1 MISLFASDIAT
12 LERSAEFTMPGL
24 IERYTKWLH
33 TQWPAGTVE
42 KLPVSGPGGITA
54 QPGVRIVGD
63 LTGIPLLKFSS
74 HTGAEAVREVL
85 QETGN
90 RKPETGEMDL
100 AIIGAGVAGI
110 SAAIEAKKAGLKFAI
125 YEATEVFSTV
135 VNFPKAKPIYTYP
148 TEMKLDGG
156 LQFTADVKEALV
168 AEMEAQRQAA
178 GIEVTPARVERVER
192 GARGTVTL
200 HLSDTTHVTARHAI
214 IAIGRSGNFRKVG
227 VPGEDLGKVY
237 NRLFDPKEFAG
248 QNALVVGGGDSALE
262 TAIALTT
269 SGARV
274 TLSYRRK
281 ELSRAK
287 PENIEKVQILVR
299 DAAADVQVEK
309 PTSERVNTAVTS
321 GMRGQKSPGSL
332 DLALGTEVTRIEPD
346 RVFLKHVAA
355 GTSPAGQSGGA
366 GDTAGTEGELPNDV
380 VFTMLGREA
389 PLEFFR
395 RSGIPIAGEGTLRG
409 WIALGIFLAF
419 CTFVYAWKSGG
430 FAETWLNPWPEN
442 MPSLVGSLGGWFQSQ
457 TADRSTL
464 LGTLAVSLKSRSFYY
479 TLLYSSLIV
488 GFGIARIRRRKTP
501 YVTLQT
507 IVLMLVQVVPL
518 FLLPEIILPWVGYNG
533 CFDHGFGK
541 TIADRLFESYI
552 PDAQYLAHQWPEW
565 GHPRAYWR
573 AYGFILAW
581 PLMVYNV
588 FTDAPLTWWLVIA
601 FVQTFVIIPAIIWR
615 WGKGAYCG
623 WICSCGA
630 LAETMGDKQRHKM
643 PHGPFWNRLNMAGQ
657 AILAVAFLLLFVRIL
672 GWIWPQS
679 FFAGAFHFL
688 LEGKNSS
695 GRLVTYTNY
704 KWLVDVF
711 LGGIIGVG
719 LYFKYSGRVWCR
731 FFCPLAALMH
741 IYARFSRFRIFPQKS
756 KCISCNV
763 CTSVCHQGI
772 DVMNF
777 ANKGI
782 PMQDPECVRCSACVQ
797 QCPTGVLAF
806 GRYDRAQR
814 IVLDRIPASPV
825 RMREGH

>member
-1 MISLFASDIAT
+1 MLGI
-12 LERSAEFTMPGL
+12 

-33 TQWPAGTVE
+33 AQWPAGTVE
-42 KLPVSGPGGITA
+42 KLPVSGPEGATA

-74 HTGAEAVREVL
+74 DTGARAVRGILREADFL
-85 QETGN
+85 RAESGK
-90 RKPETGEMDL
+90 RKPESDLLDL

-110 SAAIEAKKAGLKFAI
+110 SAAIEAKKAGLNFAI
-125 YEATEVFSTV
+125 FEATEVFSTV
-135 VNFPKAKPIYTYP
+135 VNFPKGKPIYTYP
-148 TEMKLDGG
+148 TEMKLEGG
-156 LQFTADVKEALV
+156 LQFTADVKEALLV
-168 AEMEAQRQAA
+168 EMEEQRCAA
-178 GIEVTPARVERVER
+178 GIEVTPARIDRIERKGGELVLHKSDKTTVV
-192 GARGTVTL
+192 ARRVI
-200 HLSDTTHVTARHAI
+200 V
-214 IAIGRSGNFRKVG
+214 AIGRSGNFRKLG
-227 VPGEDLGKVY
+227 CAGEELDKVY

-248 QNALVVGGGDSALE
+248 KNALVVGGGDSALE
-262 TAIALTT
+262 TAIALATC
-269 SGARV
+269 GAHV

-281 ELSRAK
+281 ELARAK
-287 PENIEKVQILVR
+287 PANIEKAEMLVR
-299 DAAADVQVEK
+299 DGSADVQIER

-332 DLALGTEVTRIEPD
+332 KLALGTEVTRIEPE
-346 RVFLKHVAA
+346 RVYLKN
-355 GTSPAGQSGGA
+355 
-366 GDTAGTEGELPNDV
+366 GTEEALPNDV

-395 RSGIPIAGEGTLRG
+395 RSGIPIAGEGTVRG
-409 WIALGIFLAF
+409 WIALGILVAF
-419 CTFVYAWKSGG
+419 CIFIYSWKSGG
-430 FAETWLNPWPEN
+430 FSESWLNPWPES
-442 MPSLVGSLGGWFQSQ
+442 MPVILGSLGGWVQEQ
-457 TADRSTL
+457 VADRSTL
-464 LGTLAVSLKSRSFYY
+464 LGTIAVSLKSRSFYY
-479 TLLYSSLIV
+479 TALYSLCIV
-488 GFGIARIRRRKTP
+488 VFGLTRIRRRRTP

-507 IVLMLVQVVPL
+507 TVLMLVQVIPL
-518 FLLPEIILPWVGYNG
+518 FVLPEFILPYLGYHG
-533 CFDHGFGK
+533 WFDSGWGK
-541 TIADRLFESYI
+541 TVADHLFEPYI
-552 PDAQYLAHQWPEW
+552 SAQQYAAHQWPAW

-588 FTDAPLTWWLVIA
+588 FTDTPMTWWLVIA
-601 FVQTFVIIPAIIWR
+601 FAQTFVIIPAIVWR

-643 PHGPFWNRLNMAGQ
+643 PHGPFWNRLNMTGQ
-657 AILAVAFLLLFVRIL
+657 VILVLSFVLLIVRL
-672 GWIWPQS
+672 AGWIWPQS
-679 FFAGAFHFL
+679 FAASAFHLL

-695 GRLVTYTNY
+695 GHLVSYASY

-731 FFCPLAALMH
+731 FACPLAALMH
-741 IYARFSRFRIFPQKS
+741 IYARFSRFRIFPEKS

-772 DVMNF
+772 DIMNF
-777 ANKGI
+777 ANKGL

-806 GRYDRAQR
+806 GRYDGAQR
-814 IVLDRIPASPV
+814 IVLDKIPASPV
-825 RMREGH
+825 RMREGTTG

>member
-1 MISLFASDIAT
+1 
-12 LERSAEFTMPGL
+12 MPGI

-42 KLPVSGPGGITA
+42 KLPVSGPEGITA

-74 HTGAEAVREVL
+74 HTGAQAVRAIVRELEPARPRAAGGAAVSMTSAAGGPAGSKDDVL
-85 QETGN
+85 
-90 RKPETGEMDL
+90 DL

-110 SAAIEAKKAGLKFAI
+110 SAAIEAKKAGLNFAVF
-125 YEATEVFSTV
+125 EATEIFSTV

-148 TEMKLDGG
+148 TEMELDGG
-156 LQFTADVKEALV
+156 LQFSADVKETLLE
-168 AEMEAQRQAA
+168 EMEAQRRAA
-178 GIEVTPARVERVER
+178 GIEVTRARIERIESR
-192 GARGTVTL
+192 GRNELLLHKDDKTTL
-200 HLSDTTHVTARHAI
+200 TARRAI
-214 IAIGRSGNFRKVG
+214 VAIGRSGNFRKLD
-227 VPGEDLGKVY
+227 VPGEELDKVY

-248 QNALVVGGGDSALE
+248 QNSLVVGGGDSALE
-262 TAIALTT
+262 TAIALATCG
-269 SGARV
+269 SHV

-287 PENIEKVQILVR
+287 PANIEKVEMLVR
-299 DAAADVQVEK
+299 DASADVQVEK
-309 PTSERVNTAVTS
+309 PTSERVNTAVTD

-332 DLALGTEVTRIEPD
+332 KLALGTQVTRIERG
-346 RVFLKHVAA
+346 RVYLKN
-355 GTSPAGQSGGA
+355 GTDEAI
-366 GDTAGTEGELPNDV
+366 PNDV

-409 WIALGIFLAF
+409 WSALGIFLAF

-430 FAETWLNPWPEN
+430 FAETWLNPFPEN
-442 MPSLVGSLGGWFQSQ
+442 MPSILGSLGGWFQAQ
-457 TADRSTL
+457 VADRSTL

-479 TLLYSSLIV
+479 TLAYSTCIV
-488 GFGIARIRRRKTP
+488 VFGITRIRRRRTP
-501 YVTLQT
+501 YVTWQT

-518 FLLPEIILPWVGYNG
+518 FLLPEIILPYLGYNG
-533 CFDHGFGK
+533 WFDQGFGK
-541 TIADRLFESYI
+541 AVADRLFESYI
-552 PDAQYLAHQWPEW
+552 PEAQYLAQQWPDW

-588 FTDAPLTWWLVIA
+588 FTDAPLTWWLIIA
-601 FVQTFVIIPAIIWR
+601 FIQTFVLIPAMIWR

-657 AILAVAFLLLFVRIL
+657 VILAVAFLLLAVRIL

-679 FFAGAFHFL
+679 IFASAFQL
-688 LEGKNSS
+688 LLDGKNNS
-695 GRLVTYTNY
+695 GKMVNYASY
-704 KWLVDVF
+704 KWFVDVF

-741 IYARFSRFRIFPQKS
+741 IYARFSRFRIFPEKA

-772 DVMNF
+772 DIMNF
-777 ANKGI
+777 ANKGL

-806 GRYDRAQR
+806 GRYDGERR
-814 IVLDRIPASPV
+814 IVLDKIPASPV
-825 RMREGH
+825 RMREGASA

>member
-1 MISLFASDIAT
+1 
-12 LERSAEFTMPGL
+12 MPGI

-42 KLPVSGPGGITA
+42 KLPVSGPDGTTA
-54 QPGVRIVGD
+54 QPRVRIVGD

-74 HTGAEAVREVL
+74 HTGAEAVRAIL
-85 QETGN
+85 RETGN
-90 RKPETGEMDL
+90 RKAETGELDL

-110 SAAIEAKKAGLKFAI
+110 SAAIEAKKAGLNFAI
-125 YEATEVFSTV
+125 FEATEIFSTV

-148 TEMKLDGG
+148 TEMKLEGG
-156 LQFTADVKEALV
+156 LQFTADVKETLV
-168 AEMEAQRQAA
+168 EEMEAQRRAA
-178 GIEVTPARVERVER
+178 GIEVTPARVERLE
-192 GARGTVTL
+192 ARGREAVIL
-200 HLSDTTHVTARHAI
+200 CLSDKTKVRARHVI
-214 IAIGRSGNFRKVG
+214 VAIGRSGNFRKLG
-227 VPGEDLGKVY
+227 VPGEELDKVY

-262 TAIALTT
+262 TAIALATC
-269 SGARV
+269 GAHV

-287 PENIEKVQILVR
+287 PENIEKVEMLVR
-299 DAAADVQVEK
+299 DAAADVQVEE

-321 GMRGQKSPGSL
+321 GMRGRTPGSL
-332 DLALGTEVTRIEPD
+332 RLALGTEVTRIENQS
-346 RVFLKHVAA
+346 VCLKNGSEEA
-355 GTSPAGQSGGA
+355 
-366 GDTAGTEGELPNDV
+366 LPNDV

-395 RSGIPIAGEGTLRG
+395 RSRIPIAGEGTLRG

-419 CTFVYAWKSGG
+419 CIFIYAWKSGG
-430 FAETWLNPWPEN
+430 FAESWLDPWPGN
-442 MPSLVGSLGGWFQSQ
+442 MPALLGSLGSWFQAQ
-457 TADRSTL
+457 VADRSTL
-464 LGTLAVSLKSRSFYY
+464 LGTIAVSLKSRSFYY

-488 GFGIARIRRRKTP
+488 GFGLTRIRRRKTP
-501 YVTLQT
+501 YVTRQT

-518 FLLPEIILPWVGYNG
+518 FLLPEIILPWLGYNG
-533 CFDHGFGK
+533 WFDQGAGK
-541 TIADRLFESYI
+541 AVADRLFESYI
-552 PDAQYLAHQWPEW
+552 PEAQYAAQQWPDW

-588 FTDAPLTWWLVIA
+588 FTDAPLTWWLVISLI
-601 FVQTFVIIPAIIWR
+601 QTFVIIPAIIWR

-657 AILAVAFLLLFVRIL
+657 VILAVAFVLLLVRVF
-672 GWIWPQS
+672 GWLWPQS
-679 FFAGAFHFL
+679 VFASAFHL
-688 LEGKNSS
+688 LLDGKNSD
-695 GRLVTYTNY
+695 GQLVSYANY
-704 KWLVDVF
+704 KWLVDIF

-741 IYARFSRFRIFPQKS
+741 IYARFSRFRIFPEKS

-772 DVMNF
+772 DIMNF
-777 ANKGI
+777 ANKGL

-806 GRYDRAQR
+806 GHYDGQR
-814 IVLDRIPASPV
+814 RVVLDRIPASPV
-825 RMREGH
+825 RMREGAKA

>member
-1 MISLFASDIAT
+1 MAGI
-12 LERSAEFTMPGL
+12 

-42 KLPVSGPGGITA
+42 KLPVSGPEGITA
-54 QPGVRIVGD
+54 QAGARIVGD

-74 HTGAEAVREVL
+74 HTGAQAVRAILREPDFAKGGERDSTVL
-85 QETGN
+85 
-90 RKPETGEMDL
+90 DL

-110 SAAIEAKKAGLKFAI
+110 SAAIEAKKAGLNFAVF
-125 YEATEVFSTV
+125 EATEIFSTV

-156 LQFTADVKEALV
+156 LQFSADVKEALLE
-168 AEMEAQRQAA
+168 EMEAQRKAA
-178 GIEVTPARVERVER
+178 GIEVTPARIERLESR
-192 GARGTVTL
+192 GRGKPLLLHKSDKTKLSARRV
-200 HLSDTTHVTARHAI
+200 I
-214 IAIGRSGNFRKVG
+214 IAIGRSGNFRKLG
-227 VPGEDLGKVY
+227 CPGENLDKVY

-262 TAIALTT
+262 TAIALAAC
-269 SGARV
+269 GAHV

-281 ELSRAK
+281 EFARAK
-287 PENIEKVQILVR
+287 PANIEKVEMLMR
-299 DAAADVQVEK
+299 DASADVQIEK

-332 DLALGTEVTRIEPD
+332 RLALGTEVTRIE
-346 RVFLKHVAA
+346 REQVYLKN
-355 GTSPAGQSGGA
+355 
-366 GDTAGTEGELPNDV
+366 GTETPLPNDV

-395 RSGIPIAGEGTLRG
+395 RSGIPIAGEGTLGG
-409 WIALGIFLAF
+409 WIALGVFLAF
-419 CTFVYAWKSGG
+419 CVFLYAWKSGG
-430 FAETWLNPWPEN
+430 LAETWLNPWPEN
-442 MPSLVGSLGGWFQSQ
+442 MPTILGSLGGWFQSQ
-457 TADRSTL
+457 VADRSTL
-464 LGTLAVSLKSRSFYY
+464 LGTLAISLKSRSFYY
-479 TLLYSSLIV
+479 TLLYSLSIV
-488 GFGIARIRRRKTP
+488 LFGITRIRRRRTP

-507 IVLMLVQVVPL
+507 TVLMLVQVVPL
-518 FLLPEIILPWVGYNG
+518 FLLPEIILPWLGYNG
-533 CFDHGFGK
+533 CFDQGFGK
-541 TIADRLFESYI
+541 TVADHLFESYI
-552 PDAQYLAHQWPEW
+552 PADQYAAHQWPVW

-588 FTDAPLTWWLVIA
+588 FTDAPLMWWLVIA
-601 FVQTFVIIPAIIWR
+601 FLQTFVIIPALIWR

-630 LAETMGDKQRHKM
+630 LAETMGDKQRQKM
-643 PHGPFWNRLNMAGQ
+643 PHGPFWNRFNMAGQ
-657 AILAVAFLLLFVRIL
+657 VILALAFLLLLVRL
-672 GWIWPQS
+672 AGWIWPQS
-679 FFAGAFHFL
+679 IAASAFHLL
-688 LEGKNSS
+688 LEGKNA
-695 GRLVTYTNY
+695 GGQLVTYTNY

-741 IYARFSRFRIFPQKS
+741 IYARFSRFRIFPEKS

-772 DVMNF
+772 DIMNF
-777 ANKGI
+777 ANKGL

-806 GRYDRAQR
+806 GRYDGAQR
-814 IVLDRIPASPV
+814 IVLDKLPASPV
-825 RMREGH
+825 RMRET

>member
-1 MISLFASDIAT
+1 
-12 LERSAEFTMPGL
+12 MPGF

-33 TQWPAGTVE
+33 AQWPAGTVE
-42 KLPVSGPGGITA
+42 KLPVSGPDGATA
-54 QPGVRIVGD
+54 LPGVYIVGD

-74 HTGAEAVREVL
+74 HTGAEAVRKIL
-85 QETGN
+85 GKPDTGF
-90 RKPETGEMDL
+90 RKPESGELDL

-110 SAAIEAKKAGLKFAI
+110 SAAIEAKKAGLNFVVF
-125 YEATEVFSTV
+125 EATEVFSTV
-135 VNFPKAKPIYTYP
+135 VNFPKGKPIYTYP
-148 TEMKLDGG
+148 TEMKLEGG
-156 LQFTADVKEALV
+156 LQFRAEVKEALV
-168 AEMEAQRQAA
+168 EEMEAQRRAA
-178 GIEVTPARVERVER
+178 GIEATAARVERVESR
-192 GARGTVTL
+192 GRNGVLL
-200 HLSDTTHVTARHAI
+200 HLADKTTVAARHAI
-214 IAIGRSGNFRKVG
+214 VAIGRSGNFRKLG
-227 VPGEDLGKVY
+227 VPGEDLDKVY

-262 TAIALTT
+262 TAIALATC
-269 SGARV
+269 GAHV

-281 ELSRAK
+281 EFSRAK
-287 PENIEKVQILVR
+287 PENIEKVETLVR
-299 DAAADVQVEK
+299 DAAADVQIEK
-309 PTSERVNTAVTS
+309 PTSERVNTSVTS

-332 DLALGTEVTRIEPD
+332 KLALGTEVTGVEPD
-346 RVFLKHVAA
+346 KVFLKN
-355 GTSPAGQSGGA
+355 GNET
-366 GDTAGTEGELPNDV
+366 TLPNDV

-395 RSGIPIAGEGTLRG
+395 RSGIPIAGEGTVRG
-409 WIALGIFLAF
+409 WIALGLLVAF
-419 CTFVYAWKSGG
+419 CVFVYFWKSGG

-442 MPSLVGSLGGWFQSQ
+442 MPAVIGSLGGWFQAQ
-457 TADRSTL
+457 VADRSTL

-501 YVTLQT
+501 YVTRQT
-507 IVLMLVQVVPL
+507 IVLMLVQVIPL
-518 FLLPEIILPWVGYNG
+518 FILPEIILPWLGYNG
-533 CFDHGFGK
+533 WFDQGFGK
-541 TIADRLFESYI
+541 TIGDHLFESYI
-552 PDAQYLAHQWPEW
+552 PEAQYGAHQWPDW

-588 FTDAPLTWWLVIA
+588 FTDAPLTWWLVIS
-601 FVQTFVIIPAIIWR
+601 FIQTFVIIPAIIWR

-630 LAETMGDKQRHKM
+630 LAETMGDRQRHKM

-657 AILAVAFLLLFVRIL
+657 VILAVAFLLLFVRLL

-679 FFAGAFHFL
+679 IFASTFHFL
-688 LEGKNSS
+688 LEGKN
-695 GRLVTYTNY
+695 GNGQLVNYLSY
-704 KWLVDVF
+704 KWLVDVV
-711 LGGIIGVG
+711 LGGVIGVG

-741 IYARFSRFRIFPQKS
+741 IYTRFSRFRIFPEKS

-772 DVMNF
+772 DIMNF
-777 ANKGI
+777 ANKGL

-806 GRYDRAQR
+806 GHYDGARR
-814 IVLDRIPASPV
+814 IVLDKIPASPV
-825 RMREGH
+825 RMREGAAG

>member
-1 MISLFASDIAT
+1 
-12 LERSAEFTMPGL
+12 MPG
-24 IERYTKWLH
+24 IIQRYTKWLH
-33 TQWPAGTVE
+33 AQWPAGTVE
-42 KLPVSGPGGITA
+42 KLPVSGPDGVTA

-74 HTGAEAVREVL
+74 HTGAQAVRAILREPSFQNGSDSKVL
-85 QETGN
+85 
-90 RKPETGEMDL
+90 DL

-110 SAAIEAKKAGLKFAI
+110 SAAIEAKRAGLNFDI
-125 YEATEVFSTV
+125 FEATEVFSTV

-156 LQFTADVKEALV
+156 LQFSADVKEALV
-168 AEMEAQRQAA
+168 AEMEEQRRAA
-178 GIEVTPARVERVER
+178 GIEVAPARIERIER
-192 GARGTVTL
+192 RGGELLLHKSDKTTVAAR
-200 HLSDTTHVTARHAI
+200 RAI
-214 IAIGRSGNFRKVG
+214 VAIGRSGNFRKLD
-227 VPGEDLGKVY
+227 VPGEELDKVY

-248 QNALVVGGGDSALE
+248 QNTLVVGGGDSALE
-262 TAIALTT
+262 TAIALATCG
-269 SGARV
+269 SHV

-287 PENIEKVQILVR
+287 PANIEKVEMLMR
-299 DAAADVQVEK
+299 DGSADVQIEK

-332 DLALGTEVTRIEPD
+332 KLAFGTEVTRIEPE
-346 RVFLKHVAA
+346 RVYLNGIEEA
-355 GTSPAGQSGGA
+355 
-366 GDTAGTEGELPNDV
+366 LPNDV

-395 RSGIPIAGEGTLRG
+395 RSGIPIAGEGTLHG
-409 WIALGIFLAF
+409 WIALGGFLAF
-419 CTFVYAWKSGG
+419 CIFVYAWKSGG
-430 FAETWLNPWPEN
+430 FAETWLNPWPES
-442 MPSLVGSLGGWFQSQ
+442 MPAILSSLGGGFQAQ
-457 TADRSTL
+457 VADRSTL
-464 LGTLAVSLKSRSFYY
+464 LGTLTISLKSRSFYY
-479 TLLYSSLIV
+479 TFLYSSCIV
-488 GFGIARIRRRKTP
+488 AFGIARIRRRKTP

-507 IVLMLVQVVPL
+507 TVLMLVQVVPL
-518 FLLPEIILPWVGYNG
+518 FILPEIVLPYLGYNG
-533 CFDHGFGK
+533 WFDQGLGK
-541 TIADRLFESYI
+541 TIADHLFESYI
-552 PDAQYLAHQWPEW
+552 SVQQYAAHQWPDW

-588 FTDAPLTWWLVIA
+588 FTDAPLAWWLVIA
-601 FVQTFVIIPAIIWR
+601 FIQTFVIIPAIVWR

-630 LAETMGDKQRHKM
+630 LAETMGDSQRHKM

-657 AILAVAFLLLFVRIL
+657 VILAIAVLLLLVRVA
-672 GWIWPQS
+672 GWLWPQS
-679 FFAGAFHFL
+679 IASSVFHLL
-688 LEGKNSS
+688 LEGKN
-695 GRLVTYTNY
+695 GGGKLITYANY

-711 LGGIIGVG
+711 LGGILGVG

-741 IYARFSRFRIFPQKS
+741 IYTRFSRFRIFPEKS

-772 DVMNF
+772 DIMNF
-777 ANKGI
+777 ANKGL

-806 GRYDRAQR
+806 GHYDGEHR

-825 RMREGH
+825 RMREGASA

>member
-1 MISLFASDIAT
+1 
-12 LERSAEFTMPGL
+12 MPGL

-54 QPGVRIVGD
+54 LPGVRIVGD

-74 HTGAEAVREVL
+74 HTGAEAVREIL
-85 QETGN
+85 KEEGGR
-90 RKPETGEMDL
+90 RKVESGILDL
-100 AIIGAGVAGI
+100 AIIGAGVGGI
-110 SAAIEAKKAGLKFAI
+110 SAAIEAKKAGLNFAI

-148 TEMKLDGG
+148 TEMKLEGG
-156 LQFTADVKEALV
+156 LQFSADVKEALV
-168 AEMEAQRQAA
+168 EEMEAQRRAA
-178 GIEVTPARVERVER
+178 GIEVTAARVERVESR
-192 GARGTVTL
+192 GRDTVTL
-200 HLSDTTHVTARHAI
+200 HMSDKMTVTARRAI
-214 IAIGRSGNFRKVG
+214 VAIGRSGNFRKLG
-227 VPGEDLGKVY
+227 VPGEELEDKVY

-262 TAIALTT
+262 TAIALATC
-269 SGARV
+269 GAHV

-281 ELSRAK
+281 EVSRAK
-287 PENIEKVQILVR
+287 PDNIEKVEMLVR
-299 DAAADVQVEK
+299 DASADVQVEK

-321 GMRGQKSPGSL
+321 GMRGQKSVGSL
-332 DLALGTEVTRIEPD
+332 KLALGTEVTRIE
-346 RVFLKHVAA
+346 RENVHLKPVEA
-355 GTSPAGQSGGA
+355 GVSPAREQGPA
-366 GDTAGTEGELPNDV
+366 ADTAATTGELPNDV

-389 PLEFFR
+389 PLDFFR

-409 WIALGIFLAF
+409 WIALGLFVAF
-419 CTFVYAWKSGG
+419 CVFIYAWKSEG
-430 FAETWLNPWPEN
+430 FAKNWLNPWPEN
-442 MPSLVGSLGGWFQSQ
+442 MPAIISSLGGWFQSQ
-457 TADRSTL
+457 VADRSTL
-464 LGTLAVSLKSRSFYY
+464 LGTLALSLKSRSFYY
-479 TLLYSSLIV
+479 TFLYSSLIV
-488 GFGIARIRRRKTP
+488 GFGITRIRRRKTP

-518 FLLPEIILPWVGYNG
+518 FLLPEIVLPWLGYDG
-533 CFDHGFGK
+533 WYDHGFGK
-541 TIADRLFESYI
+541 TVADHLFESYI
-552 PDAQYLAHQWPEW
+552 PDAQYAAHQWPVW

-601 FVQTFVIIPAIIWR
+601 FIQTFVLIPAIIWR

-630 LAETMGDKQRHKM
+630 LAETMGDNQRHKM

-657 AILAVAFLLLFVRIL
+657 VILAVAFLLLFVRVL

-679 FFAGAFHFL
+679 VFASAFHLL
-688 LEGKNSS
+688 LEGKNS
-695 GRLVTYTNY
+695 GGQFVTYANY

-741 IYARFSRFRIFPQKS
+741 IYARFSRFRIFPEKS

-772 DVMNF
+772 DIMNF
-777 ANKGI
+777 ANKGL

-797 QCPTGVLAF
+797 ECPTGVLAF
-806 GRYDRAQR
+806 GHYDGKRR
-814 IVLDRIPASPV
+814 IVLDKIPASPV
-825 RMREGH
+825 RMREGASA

>member
-1 MISLFASDIAT
+1 
-12 LERSAEFTMPGL
+12 MPGI

-42 KLPVSGPGGITA
+42 KLPVSGPDGVTA
-54 QPGVRIVGD
+54 QPGVRIAGD

-74 HTGAEAVREVL
+74 DTGARAVRAIVRQLEPARPRAAGGEVASVTSPAGGPAGSKDSVL
-85 QETGN
+85 
-90 RKPETGEMDL
+90 DL

-110 SAAIEAKKAGLKFAI
+110 SAAIEAKKAGLNFAI
-125 YEATEVFSTV
+125 FEATEIFSTV

-156 LQFTADVKEALV
+156 LQFSADVKEALV
-168 AEMEAQRQAA
+168 EEMEAQRRAA
-178 GIEVTPARVERVER
+178 GIEVAYARIERIESR
-192 GARGTVTL
+192 GGGRNELLLHKDDKTTLAAR
-200 HLSDTTHVTARHAI
+200 RAI
-214 IAIGRSGNFRKVG
+214 VAIGRSGNFRKLG
-227 VPGEDLGKVY
+227 VPGEELDKVY

-248 QNALVVGGGDSALE
+248 QNSLVVGGGDSALE
-262 TAIALTT
+262 TAIALATCG
-269 SGARV
+269 SRV

-287 PENIEKVQILVR
+287 PANIEKVEMLVR
-299 DAAADVQVEK
+299 DASADVQVEK
-309 PTSERVNTAVTS
+309 PTSERVNTAVTD

-332 DLALGTEVTRIEPD
+332 KLALGTEVTRIEPD
-346 RVFLKHVAA
+346 RVYLKN
-355 GTSPAGQSGGA
+355 
-366 GDTAGTEGELPNDV
+366 GTEEAIPNDV

-409 WIALGIFLAF
+409 WIALALFLAF

-430 FAETWLNPWPEN
+430 FAEPWLNPFPEN
-442 MPSLVGSLGGWFQSQ
+442 MPAALSSLGGWFQAQ
-457 TADRSTL
+457 VADRSTL

-479 TLLYSSLIV
+479 TLAYSTCIV
-488 GFGIARIRRRKTP
+488 VFGLTRIRRRRTP
-501 YVTLQT
+501 YVTWQT

-518 FLLPEIILPWVGYNG
+518 FLLPEIILPYLGYNG
-533 CFDHGFGK
+533 WFDQGFGK
-541 TIADRLFESYI
+541 TVADRLFESYI
-552 PDAQYLAHQWPEW
+552 PEAQYAARQWPDW

-588 FTDAPLTWWLVIA
+588 FTDAPLTWWLIIS
-601 FVQTFVIIPAIIWR
+601 FIQTFVLIPALIWR

-657 AILAVAFLLLFVRIL
+657 AILAVAFLLLFVRLL

-679 FFAGAFHFL
+679 IFASAFHL
-688 LEGKNSS
+688 LLDGKNNS
-695 GRLVTYTNY
+695 GKMVNYGSY
-704 KWLVDVF
+704 KWFVDVF

-741 IYARFSRFRIFPQKS
+741 IYARFSRFRIFPEKA

-772 DVMNF
+772 DIMNF
-777 ANKGI
+777 ANKGL

-806 GRYDRAQR
+806 GHYDGERR
-814 IVLDRIPASPV
+814 IVLDKIPASPV
-825 RMREGH
+825 RMREGASA

>member
-1 MISLFASDIAT
+1 
-12 LERSAEFTMPGL
+12 MPG
-24 IERYTKWLH
+24 IIQRYTKWLH
-33 TQWPAGTVE
+33 AQWPAGTVE
-42 KLPVSGPGGITA
+42 KLPVSGPDGVTA

-74 HTGAEAVREVL
+74 HTGAQAVRAILREPSFQNGSDSKVL
-85 QETGN
+85 
-90 RKPETGEMDL
+90 DL

-110 SAAIEAKKAGLKFAI
+110 SAAIEAKRAGLNFDI
-125 YEATEVFSTV
+125 FEATEVFSTV

-156 LQFTADVKEALV
+156 LQFSADVKEALV
-168 AEMEAQRQAA
+168 AEMEEQRRAA
-178 GIEVTPARVERVER
+178 GIEVAPARIERIER
-192 GARGTVTL
+192 RGGELLLHKSDKTTVAAR
-200 HLSDTTHVTARHAI
+200 RAI
-214 IAIGRSGNFRKVG
+214 VAIGRSGNFRKLD
-227 VPGEDLGKVY
+227 VPGEELDKVY

-248 QNALVVGGGDSALE
+248 QNTLVVGGGDSALE
-262 TAIALTT
+262 TAIALATCG
-269 SGARV
+269 SHV

-287 PENIEKVQILVR
+287 PANIEKVEMLMR
-299 DAAADVQVEK
+299 DGSADVQIEK

-332 DLALGTEVTRIEPD
+332 KLAFGTEVTRIEPE
-346 RVFLKHVAA
+346 RVYLNGIEEA
-355 GTSPAGQSGGA
+355 
-366 GDTAGTEGELPNDV
+366 LPNDV

-395 RSGIPIAGEGTLRG
+395 RSGIPIAGEGTLHG
-409 WIALGIFLAF
+409 WIALGVFLAF
-419 CTFVYAWKSGG
+419 CIFVYAWKSGG
-430 FAETWLNPWPEN
+430 FAETWLNPWPES
-442 MPSLVGSLGGWFQSQ
+442 MPAILGSLGGGFQAQ
-457 TADRSTL
+457 VADRSTL
-464 LGTLAVSLKSRSFYY
+464 LGTLAISLKSRSFYY
-479 TLLYSSLIV
+479 TFLYSSCIV
-488 GFGIARIRRRKTP
+488 AFGIARIRRRKTP

-507 IVLMLVQVVPL
+507 TVLMLVQVVPL
-518 FLLPEIILPWVGYNG
+518 FILPEIVLPYLGYNG
-533 CFDHGFGK
+533 WFDQGLGK
-541 TIADRLFESYI
+541 TIADHLFESYI
-552 PDAQYLAHQWPEW
+552 SVQQYAAHQWPDW

-588 FTDAPLTWWLVIA
+588 FTDAPLAWWLVIA
-601 FVQTFVIIPAIIWR
+601 FIQTFVIIPAIVWR

-630 LAETMGDKQRHKM
+630 LAETMGDSQRHKM

-657 AILAVAFLLLFVRIL
+657 VILAIAFLLLLVRVA
-672 GWIWPQS
+672 GWLWPQS
-679 FFAGAFHFL
+679 IAASVFHLL
-688 LEGKNSS
+688 LEGKN
-695 GRLVTYTNY
+695 GGGKLITYANY

-711 LGGIIGVG
+711 LGGILGVG

-741 IYARFSRFRIFPQKS
+741 IYTRFSRFRIFPEKS

-772 DVMNF
+772 DIMNF
-777 ANKGI
+777 ANKGL

-806 GRYDRAQR
+806 GHYDGEHR
-814 IVLDRIPASPV
+814 IVLDKIPASPV
-825 RMREGH
+825 RMREGASA